1 MASNHAQK
9 RRCLSI
15 DDKVHII
22 DAVEKGERKKDVAAR
37 FGIPA
42 SSLSTILKRKNT
54 ILEAAAVGPSA
65 TRKRN
70 RTAVYDDVDKATF
83 AWFMEM
89 LSQRVPLSGAVL
101 QRQAVNFANILGCDS
116 FKASSGW
123 LDKFKK
129 RHAIVSKVLCGE
141 SASADIVGAAT
152 WQEEELRDI
161 LERYAA
167 EDIYNADESALFFQM
182 LPGRTLALKGQRC
195 EGGKQSKQRLSILF
209 CVNMDGSD
217 KRVPLVIGKSKN
229 PRCFKGKRIPVTYRS
244 NGKAWMSRA
253 VFKEWLLDFDREMS
267 RKGRHV
273 CLLLDNCSAHHVED
287 ANPTNVE
294 VRFFPPNCTSL
305 IQPLDQGIIRSVKS
319 AYRARLIDKLLVDM
333 RLKRETKVDTIQA
346 VEMLAASWQS
356 TGRDVI
362 VNSFRKAGFT
372 SAIGSTSGDSELSE
386 PCANNNVDDEFALP
400 EIEQQWD
407 TLRVEGGVPDDVE
420 LQDFLY
426 ADSCAACTEE
436 LCEEDIVASL
446 QGTNCSSG
454 DESDDAE
461 EVCVVPSVNEVLDAI
476 ALLRRYAASQENQEV
491 AIAALTTYERH
502 VTPTFFNTIQTR
514 VTDFFVKK

>member
-1 MASNHAQK
+1 MPLISAQNGARAKVTSHTSVTSCSPEFSDQISGREFFPSLLPTTCAHVRRQTVSLTCAPRHRTCTMASNHAQK

-209 CVNMDGSD
+209 CVN
-217 KRVPLVIGKSKN
+217 
-229 PRCFKGKRIPVTYRS
+229 
-244 NGKAWMSRA
+244 
-253 VFKEWLLDFDREMS
+253 
-267 RKGRHV
+267 
-273 CLLLDNCSAHHVED
+273 
-287 ANPTNVE
+287 
-294 VRFFPPNCTSL
+294 
-305 IQPLDQGIIRSVKS
+305 
-319 AYRARLIDKLLVDM
+319 
-333 RLKRETKVDTIQA
+333 
-346 VEMLAASWQS
+346 
-356 TGRDVI
+356 
-362 VNSFRKAGFT
+362 
-372 SAIGSTSGDSELSE
+372 SG
-386 PCANNNVDDEFALP
+386 
-400 EIEQQWD
+400 
-407 TLRVEGGVPDDVE
+407 T
-420 LQDFLY
+420 
-426 ADSCAACTEE
+426 
-436 LCEEDIVASL
+436 
-446 QGTNCSSG
+446 
-454 DESDDAE
+454 
-461 EVCVVPSVNEVLDAI
+461 
-476 ALLRRYAASQENQEV
+476 
-491 AIAALTTYERH
+491 H
-502 VTPTFFNTIQTR
+502 
-514 VTDFFVKK
+514 